1 MLAHARTTETAM
13 TDQTSETETSETET
27 SETEATA
34 SESPAADVEAEDDES
49 EEDEKEGEDEEGED
63 EEGEDDDDDD
73 KKSKKDKP
81 KKLKVS
87 YEASMPRNEA
97 VSYFEAIVGGLRSG
111 RLEFKQE
118 GDTLVLNPPDQ
129 LEIEVKAQLKGD
141 KGKVVFEIEWSD
153 ENRPLEIVN

>member
-1 MLAHARTTETAM
+1 M
-13 TDQTSETETSETET
+13 TDQTSETETNETET
-27 SETEATA
+27 SETEASA
-34 SESPAADVEAEDDES
+34 SESPANDVEADDDES
-49 EEDEKEGEDEEGED
+49 GEDGDESEDAEE
-63 EEGEDDDDDD
+63 EDDDDDD
-73 KKSKKDKP
+73 EKKASKKDKP

-129 LEIEVKAQLKGD
+129 LEIEVKAQRKGD

>member
-1 MLAHARTTETAM
+1 M

-27 SETEATA
+27 SETEAVA
-34 SESPAADVEAEDDES
+34 SDSQESDAEADEESEESEESEKETEKETEDDEKS
-49 EEDEKEGEDEEGED
+49 EAKDDA
-63 EEGEDDDDDD
+63 DDDDE

-87 YEASMPRNEA
+87 FGASMPRNEA

-111 RLEFKQE
+111 RLEFRQE

-129 LEIEVKAQLKGD
+129 LEVEVKAQLKGN

-153 ENRPLEIVN
+153 ENRPLEIIS